1 MFTGLIETIG
11 ILKSS
16 RTVSGGKRL
25 TISGRLEGETL
36 RVGESI
42 AVDGLCLTVES
53 YTGVEFTCTASTET
67 LERGTIGTKRTGQ
80 KVHLERALRL
90 GDRLGGHL
98 VQGHVDGVG
107 IIRQIIPRGSGAELV
122 IEIPADL
129 QGYVVEK
136 GSLAVQ
142 GVSLTVARLE
152 SSAAWIAVI
161 PETLR
166 RTYLSDLDSG
176 DRVNLETDILAKY
189 VESLLHR
196 KTGLDEGK
204 LKEWGFE

>member
-11 ILKSS
+11 ILKNS
-16 RTVSGGKRL
+16 RTQSGGKVL
-25 TISGRLEGETL
+25 TISGHFEGESL

-42 AVDGLCLTVES
+42 AVDGLCLTVEGFNS
-53 YTGVEFTCTASTET
+53 TDFTCTASAET
-67 LERGTIGTKRTGQ
+67 LARGTIGGKRAGS

-90 GDRLGGHL
+90 GDRLGGHM

-107 IIRQIIPRGSGAELV
+107 TIQQNILRGTGAEV
-122 IEIPADL
+122 AIDIPFDL
-129 QGYVVEK
+129 QSYVVEK

-152 SSAAWIAVI
+152 SGLAWIAVI

-166 RTYLSDLDSG
+166 RTYLRELHSG
-176 DRVNLETDILAKY
+176 DQVNLEVDILAKY
-189 VESLLHR
+189 VDSLLH
-196 KTGLDEGK
+196 KKSGLNEGK